1 MSDLVK
7 RLRGAGFLLLIGAGV
22 WCFGMTIPNAQAHR
36 RVPQA
41 GKTSIYYCATG
52 VELPA
57 FLPCKNM
64 KAQRDI

>member
-1 MSDLVK
+1 MSDLV
-7 RLRGAGFLLLIGAGV
+7 RRMRGAGFLLLIGAGV
-22 WCFGMTIPNAQAHR
+22 WWFGMTIPNAQAHH